1 MSFTHP
7 IRRSVPVLIGLAA
20 MLAFMPGCLFSPDDD
35 DGPPDETR
43 IPERTS
49 AQGAVKQYAYIW
61 THKLLPEY
69 ESLLHD
75 EFEYFPYVE
84 DPNDFPWMTGDSWGR
99 TEELGM
105 ARNMFDEE
113 YVDPDQSDGTQ
124 QAIDTIDMK
133 IVDILS
139 EQTTVDGIVIRAHV
153 DAQVLWEANSGAR
166 SDVYFEFTVIGDTD
180 EPGLF
185 QIRDQREFLQ

>member
-1 MSFTHP
+1 MIIPQRH
-7 IRRSVPVLIGLAA
+7 RRMACLFGFFALASVS
-20 MLAFMPGCLFSPDDD
+20 GCLTSPDDD
-35 DGPPDETR
+35 DPD
-43 IPERTS
+43 PDDPSPQRTS
-49 AQGAVKQYAYIW
+49 AQSTVKRFAYVW

-69 ESLLHD
+69 EALLHD

-84 DPNDFPWMTGDSWGR
+84 DPNDFPWMAGDSWGR

-105 ARNMFDEE
+105 ARNMFDAE
-113 YVDPDQSDGTQ
+113 YVDPDPSDGTQ

-139 EQTTVDGIVIRAHV
+139 EQTTEDGIVIRAHV

-166 SDVYFEFTVIGDTD
+166 SDVYFEFLVVPDSD
-180 EPGLF
+180 EAGLF
-185 QIRDQREFLQ
+185 QVLQQREFLQ